1 MISLFILAFAS
12 RHYFHLQGLTEEE
25 IQSIKVYSK
34 SILNQVFQLNT
45 FQVAACEGSGSNFN
59 GISSQNIIMSDAP
72 VQSTIVETKKSMSRK
87 QSSKLLGQMESVV
100 GSQKV
105 DKFLNISFTNPV
117 LSE

>member
-1 MISLFILAFAS
+1 MISFYILPFAC
-12 RHYFHLQGLTEEE
+12 RHYFHLQGLTEKE

-34 SILNQVFQLNT
+34 SVLNQIPQLNII
-45 FQVAACEGSGSNFN
+45 FQVAASEGSGSNFN
-59 GISSQNIIMSDAP
+59 GISSQNIIISDAP

-105 DKFLNISFTNPV
+105 DKHFFYKFSFI
-117 LSE
+117 

>member
-1 MISLFILAFAS
+1 
-12 RHYFHLQGLTEEE
+12 
-25 IQSIKVYSK
+25 
-34 SILNQVFQLNT
+34 
-45 FQVAACEGSGSNFN
+45 
-59 GISSQNIIMSDAP
+59 MSDAP
-72 VQSTIVETKKSMSRK
+72 VQSTIVETKKSMFRK